1 MADRVMHSLT
11 WTGTLHATSSVAHG
25 GETRATTTLLRRERI
40 LRDGVLL
47 NVPIVSGNSWRGR
60 LRRMAEEQLREVVKY
75 EGQLTLA
82 AAHTLRAGGSLA
94 KSSTALT
101 GARLQ
106 SVRELVPPL
115 AVFGGAVGRTIEGSL
130 QVGKLVP
137 HLEETSHLT
146 GVEGPSMFSAV
157 QLETYT
163 RIDEADRPG
172 TASLVEA
179 TPTPLLPDG
188 SPDQAAID
196 ALPDSVPG
204 AMAWR
209 LETLPAGTSF
219 SGWLRLEHVSPRNL
233 AFFLDLLDR
242 FSTAG
247 HIGGRSSTGHGQVAS
262 DLRPTTTPPAGL
274 PDWRA
279 ELHERRD
286 DVLDAIALLG

>member
-1 MADRVMHSLT
+1 MHSLT
-11 WTGTLHATSSVAHG
+11 WTGTLHATSSIAHG

-60 LRRMAEEQLREVVKY
+60 LRRMAEEQLREVIKY

-106 SVRELVPPL
+106 AVRDLIPPL
-115 AVFGGAVGRTIEGSL
+115 AIFGGAVGRTIEGSL

-137 HLEETSHLT
+137 HLDETSHLT
-146 GVEGPSMFSAV
+146 GVEGPSMFSTV

-172 TASLVEA
+172 TAALIDA
-179 TPTPLLPDG
+179 APAPLLPDG
-188 SPDQAAID
+188 SPDHAAID
-196 ALPDSVPG
+196 KLPDSVPG

-209 LETLPAGTSF
+209 LETLPAGTAF
-219 SGWLRLEHVSPRNL
+219 SGWLRLEHASPRNL

-242 FSTAG
+242 FASSG
-247 HIGGRSSTGHGQVAS
+247 HIGGRSGTGHGQITS
-262 DLRPTTTPPAGL
+262 DLHPTTALPAGL
-274 PDWRA
+274 PDWKA
-279 ELHERRD
+279 ELHDRRD
-286 DVLDAIALLG
+286 EVLDAIALLG